1 MMYKI
6 HAKVFLYHLLAIVL
20 GILAII
26 PPFLWMISTSLKSGG
41 GALLVVPIEW
51 FPPKEPTIQAYEK
64 LFALTGMLRS
74 IGNSLVVT
82 SGAVL
87 VALFSSSMAAFAFS
101 KIRFKGGSGFLF
113 MLFIASM
120 MLPSHV
126 LFIPLYLIMN
136 DLHLVDT
143 LFALI
148 LPYTFKAFAVFML
161 RQQMMN
167 IPDAYLDAAAIDG
180 ASLFRSFITIFLPL
194 CKTALATLAII
205 IAMDAWN
212 DYLLPLV
219 LMTSPKNYTLPIILN
234 ALSGQFKTAYDLLMA
249 GSLISIVPL
258 LIIYIGAQRYFA
270 SGLQIGGVK
279 G

>member
-1 MMYKI
+1 MMSRI
-6 HAKVFLYHLLAIVL
+6 HAKVLLYHLLAIVL
-20 GILAII
+20 GILAIV
-26 PPFLWMISTSLKSGG
+26 PFLWMISTSLKSGG
-41 GALLVVPIEW
+41 ALLVVPIEW
-51 FPPKEPTIQAYEK
+51 FPKEPTIQAYEK

-82 SGAVL
+82 AGAVL
-87 VALFSSSMAAFAFS
+87 VALFSSSMAAFAFA
-101 KIRFKGGSGFLF
+101 KIRFKGSGFLF

-161 RQQMMN
+161 RQQMVN
-167 IPDAYLDAAAIDG
+167 ISDAYLDAAAIDG
-180 ASLFRSFITIFLPL
+180 ASLFRSFITVFLPL

-258 LIIYIGAQRYFA
+258 LVIYIGAQRYFA

>member
-1 MMYKI
+1 MMSRI
-6 HAKVFLYHLLAIVL
+6 HAKVLLYHLLAIVL

-26 PPFLWMISTSLKSGG
+26 PFLWMISTSLKSGG
-41 GALLVVPIEW
+41 ALLVVPIEW
-51 FPPKEPTIQAYEK
+51 FPKEPTIQAYEK

-82 SGAVL
+82 AGAVL
-87 VALFSSSMAAFAFS
+87 VALFSSSMAAFAFA
-101 KIRFKGGSGFLF
+101 KIRFKGSGFLF

-161 RQQMMN
+161 RQQMVN
-167 IPDAYLDAAAIDG
+167 ISDAYLDAAAIDG
-180 ASLFRSFITIFLPL
+180 ASLFRSFITVFLPL

-249 GSLISIVPL
+249 GSLISVVPL
-258 LIIYIGAQRYFA
+258 LVIYIGAQRYFA

>member
-1 MMYKI
+1 MMYRI
-6 HAKVFLYHLLAIVL
+6 HMKVFLYHLLAIVL
-20 GILAII
+20 GILAIV
-26 PPFLWMISTSLKSGG
+26 PFLWMISTSLKSGG
-41 GALLVVPIEW
+41 ALLVVPIEW
-51 FPPKEPTIQAYEK
+51 FPKEPPIQAYEK

-82 SGAVL
+82 AGAVL
-87 VALFSSSMAAFAFS
+87 VALFSSSMAAFAFA
-101 KIRFKGGSGFLF
+101 KIRFKGSGFLF

-161 RQQMMN
+161 RQQMVN
-167 IPDAYLDAAAIDG
+167 ISDAYLDAAAIDG
-180 ASLFRSFITIFLPL
+180 ASLFRSFITVFLPL

-249 GSLISIVPL
+249 GSLISVVPL
-258 LIIYIGAQRYFA
+258 LVIYIGAQRYFA

>member
-1 MMYKI
+1 MMHNTLVKT
-6 HAKVFLYHLLAIVL
+6 VLYHMLSTA
-20 GILAII
+20 LAII
-26 PPFLWMISTSLKSGG
+26 AIIPFLWMISTSLKSGG
-41 GALLVVPIEW
+41 ALLVVPIEW
-51 FPPKEPTIQAYEK
+51 FPKEPTLQAYEK

-82 SGAVL
+82 ATAVL
-87 VALFSSSMAAFAFS
+87 VALISASMAAFAFS
-101 KIRFKGGSGFLF
+101 KIRFKGSGVLF
-113 MLFIASM
+113 MVFIASM

-143 LFALI
+143 LSALI

-180 ASLFRSFITIFLPL
+180 ASLFRSFVTIFLPL
-194 CKTALATLAII
+194 CRTALVTLAII

-249 GSLISIVPL
+249 GSLISVIPL
-258 LIIYIGAQRYFA
+258 LIIYVGAQRYFA

>member
-1 MMYKI
+1 MMSRI
-6 HAKVFLYHLLAIVL
+6 HAKVLLYHLLAMVL

-26 PPFLWMISTSLKSGG
+26 PFFWMISTSLKSG

-51 FPPKEPTIQAYEK
+51 FPKEPTIQAYQK

-101 KIRFKGGSGFLF
+101 KIRFKGSGFLF

-136 DLHLVDT
+136 DLRLVDT

-258 LIIYIGAQRYFA
+258 LVIYIGAQRYFA

>member
-1 MMYKI
+1 MMYRI
-6 HAKVFLYHLLAIVL
+6 HMKVFLYHLLAIVL
-20 GILAII
+20 GILAIV
-26 PPFLWMISTSLKSGG
+26 PFLRMISTSLKSG

-51 FPPKEPTIQAYEK
+51 FPKEPTIQAYQK

-82 SGAVL
+82 AGAVL
-87 VALFSSSMAAFAFS
+87 VALFSSSMAAFAFA
-101 KIRFKGGSGFLF
+101 KIRFKGSGFLF

-161 RQQMMN
+161 RQQMVN
-167 IPDAYLDAAAIDG
+167 ISDAYLDAAAIDG
-180 ASLFRSFITIFLPL
+180 ASLFRSFITVFLPL

-249 GSLISIVPL
+249 GSLISVVPL
-258 LIIYIGAQRYFA
+258 LVIYIGAQRYFA

>member
-1 MMYKI
+1 MRHNTLVKT
-6 HAKVFLYHLLAIVL
+6 VLYHLLATV
-20 GILAII
+20 LAII
-26 PPFLWMISTSLKSGG
+26 SIIPFLWMISTSLKGG

-51 FPPKEPTIQAYEK
+51 FPKEPTLQAYQK
-64 LFALTGMLRS
+64 LFALTGMFRS

-82 SGAVL
+82 AGAVL
-87 VALFSSSMAAFAFS
+87 VALFSASMAAFAFS
-101 KIRFKGGSGFLF
+101 KIRFKGSGVLF
-113 MLFIASM
+113 MVFIASM

-143 LFALI
+143 LSALI

-180 ASLFRSFITIFLPL
+180 ASLFRSFVTIFLPL
-194 CKTALATLAII
+194 CRTALATLAII

-249 GSLISIVPL
+249 GSLISVIPL
-258 LIIYIGAQRYFA
+258 LIIYVGAQRYFA

>member
-1 MMYKI
+1 MMYRI
-6 HAKVFLYHLLAIVL
+6 HMKVFLYHLLAIVL
-20 GILAII
+20 GILAIV
-26 PPFLWMISTSLKSGG
+26 PFLWMISTSLKSGG
-41 GALLVVPIEW
+41 ALLVVPIEW
-51 FPPKEPTIQAYEK
+51 FPKEPTIQAYQK

-82 SGAVL
+82 AGAVL
-87 VALFSSSMAAFAFS
+87 VALFSSSMAAFAFA
-101 KIRFKGGSGFLF
+101 KIRFKGSGFLF

-161 RQQMMN
+161 RQQMVN
-167 IPDAYLDAAAIDG
+167 ISDAYLDAAAIDG
-180 ASLFRSFITIFLPL
+180 ASLFRSFITVFLPL

-249 GSLISIVPL
+249 GSLISVVPL
-258 LIIYIGAQRYFA
+258 LVIYIGAQRYFA

>member
-1 MMYKI
+1 MMSRI
-6 HAKVFLYHLLAIVL
+6 HAKVLLYHLLAIVL

-26 PPFLWMISTSLKSGG
+26 PFLWMISTSLKSGG
-41 GALLVVPIEW
+41 ALLVVPIEW
-51 FPPKEPTIQAYEK
+51 FPKEPTIQAYQK

-87 VALFSSSMAAFAFS
+87 VALSSSSMAAFAFS
-101 KIRFKGGSGFLF
+101 KIRFKGSGFLF

-136 DLHLVDT
+136 DLRLVET

-258 LIIYIGAQRYFA
+258 LVIYIGAQRYFA

>member
-1 MMYKI
+1 MMFRI
-6 HAKVFLYHLLAIVL
+6 HVKGFLYHLLAIVL

-26 PPFLWMISTSLKSGG
+26 PFLWMISTSLKSGG
-41 GALLVVPIEW
+41 ALLVVPIEW
-51 FPPKEPTIQAYEK
+51 FPKEPTIQAYEK

-87 VALFSSSMAAFAFS
+87 IALFSSSMAAFAFS
-101 KIRFKGGSGFLF
+101 KIRFKGSGVLF

-148 LPYTFKAFAVFML
+148 LPYSFKAFAVFML

-167 IPDAYLDAAAIDG
+167 ISDAYLDAAAIDG
-180 ASLFRSFITIFLPL
+180 ASLFRSFITVFLPL
-194 CKTALATLAII
+194 CKAALATLAII

-219 LMTSPKNYTLPIILN
+219 LMTSPNNYTLPIILN
-234 ALSGQFKTAYDLLMA
+234 ALSGQFKTSYDLLMA
-249 GSLISIVPL
+249 GSLISVVPL

>member
-1 MMYKI
+1 MTHKTAMKT
-6 HAKVFLYHLLAIVL
+6 VLYHLVAICL
-20 GILAII
+20 GVVAVV
-26 PPFLWMISTSLKSGG
+26 PFLWMISTSLKSGG
-41 GALLVVPIEW
+41 ALLAVPIEW
-51 FPPKEPTIQAYEK
+51 VPKNPTTQAYEK

-74 IGNSLVVT
+74 IGNSLIVTASAVV
-82 SGAVL
+82 
-87 VALFSSSMAAFAFS
+87 VAILSSSMAAFAFS
-101 KIRFKGGSGFLF
+101 KIRFKGSGVLF
-113 MLFIASM
+113 MIFLASM

-136 DLHLVDT
+136 DLGLVDT

-148 LPYTFKAFAVFML
+148 LPYSFKAFAVFML

-167 IPDAYLDAAAIDG
+167 ISDAYLDAAAIDG

-205 IAMDAWN
+205 IAMEAWN

-219 LMTSPKNYTLPIILN
+219 LMTSPRNYTLPIILN
-234 ALSGQFKTAYDLLMA
+234 ALSGQFKTSYDLLMA
-249 GSLISIVPL
+249 GSLISVIPL
-258 LIIYIGAQRYFA
+258 LVIYIGAQRYFA

>member
-1 MMYKI
+1 MMFRI
-6 HAKVFLYHLLAIVL
+6 HVKGFLYHLLAIVL

-26 PPFLWMISTSLKSGG
+26 PFLWMISTSLKSGG
-41 GALLVVPIEW
+41 ALLVVPIEW
-51 FPPKEPTIQAYEK
+51 FPKEPTIQAYEK

-87 VALFSSSMAAFAFS
+87 IALFSSSMAAFAFS
-101 KIRFKGGSGFLF
+101 KIRFKGSGVLF

-148 LPYTFKAFAVFML
+148 LPYSFKAFAVFML

-167 IPDAYLDAAAIDG
+167 ISDAYLDAAAIDG
-180 ASLFRSFITIFLPL
+180 ASLFRSFITVFLPL

-205 IAMDAWN
+205 IVMDAWN

-249 GSLISIVPL
+249 GSLISVVPL